1 MVIENESS
9 DQDSKFKGKCFFFF
23 FPVLEGISVF
33 RWVILKFWFVSW
45 PPGRLVKNTRVSD
58 LAVLGRGSG
67 ICISASSQV
76 IQVLLVQGPHMEKNY
91 LIHESR
97 AHFIPCGLSRVMAS
111 TASQLHYVKAIAGL
125 NSGFSTSSILC
136 ISVSSIFLRNKHSLG
151 ISAEPVT
158 FLSMLIQKL
167 MMKSYFHVL
176 GCRLIPKDDFWET
189 WTVFWGQGTSILALV
204 LNRPF
209 PLFFFIT
216 RKEWLSKEAV
226 VSKEF

>member
-9 DQDSKFKGKCFFFF
+9 DQDSKFKEKWFF
-23 FPVLEGISVF
+23 FPCAGGNLSLQVTNSQILVCVLTT
-33 RWVILKFWFVSW
+33 R
-45 PPGRLVKNTRVSD
+45 RLVKNTRVSD
-58 LAVLGRGSG
+58 LAVLGRGLG

-76 IQVLLVQGPHMEKNY
+76 IQMLLVQGPHMENHY
-91 LIHESR
+91 LSHESR
-97 AHFIPCGLSRVMAS
+97 AHFIPCGSGRVMAS

-136 ISVSSIFLRNKHSLG
+136 IFVSSIFLRNKHSLG

-176 GCRLIPKDDFWET
+176 GCRLIPKDDFWEN

-204 LNRPF
+204 LNRSF

-216 RKEWLSKEAV
+216 R
-226 VSKEF
+226 